1 MIQPENN
8 RSERVLEEKIPHIA
22 PNEAEIMQLR
32 RDKNQ
37 VLRIGLRNESNN

>member
-1 MIQPENN
+1 VIQPENN
-8 RSERVLEEKIPHIA
+8 RSERVLEEKIP
-22 PNEAEIMQLR
+22 PVDPDEVEITHLR